1 MVKRRSPKTIDYA
14 DVAGGVARIV
24 ELGPNLAVPDPD
36 DTIVDPPT
44 DAASVDAAPAE
55 APPEGEAIEALPP
68 DPRILYFPVKHYSP
82 ACAWHV
88 DRLIRRLR
96 PVAVLVEGPDDATP
110 LIEHLVHPETQPPLT
125 VFSTYADTKNHFG
138 LNGVLSP
145 SEDVPARFRSWWPMM
160 AYSPEYTALIAGD
173 AVGATLQFIDLPLM
187 ARVPFQHA
195 KNGDDTMVVDDSLLA
210 QNAWFE
216 AVRKKDRRRNFS
228 EFWEA
233 HFEAGGFS
241 ATPERFIQSV
251 LTFAWCARY
260 AGGSEGRDD
269 DGTLTREAHMRW
281 HIDAARKAH
290 PDGLIVVVTGAFHSV
305 ALPFTKKKKAKYKK
319 DKAAE
324 TLLTAHSFQALSR
337 LYDMERLPGFTQA
350 VWDAVQDSM
359 AEDAVTEGRAPDR
372 PFDQAAMGM
381 LVEIMRSGRAEKLGL
396 STADAV
402 GAWTAA
408 QNLSRLRNNP
418 QVTVYDLLD
427 ATQMGYVKGDR
438 RLQGGNV
445 ERLTREAL
453 IGKRHGRVTAAAGEI
468 PIRADF
474 YALARKHRIDVTG
487 TSKVV
492 TLKLHTQ
499 TNHLLKS
506 AFLHQCDFIQVPLFT
521 GLDDNWG
528 QRRAHYKGPDPVSGE
543 NLHLI
548 TERWGVR
555 WCEDV
560 DDRLVELSALGVSV
574 AQAAGETLRQ
584 KVVEAEDDAKAAASL
599 LVRCAQ
605 MMLLSEFDGVLQA
618 LEGAIEAD
626 QAFIHLVDALSDC
639 VMLQSHRD
647 TLATQGL
654 ERMLRTIQHLFAKAS
669 IVLPGIASVDPARQK
684 EMLDRLTGL
693 VRIALTFEGVAL
705 DRQLLREKVGE
716 LIDDPDGQPAIRGA
730 GYGVLYAF
738 GAIREAA
745 IASELLNYLRGS
757 PTRRLQAGAFL
768 DGLFQNARSVLLRSP
783 RLLVA
788 INRVLGELDWPTF
801 KTLLPDL
808 RRAFTQFIP
817 SELDSIAGKV
827 SQTIGL
833 TAVEDEA
840 PIDAG
845 TIRIAAAAD
854 ARVSAALV
862 GWI

>member
-1 MVKRRSPKTIDYA
+1 MAKRRSTKNKPIDYA
-14 DVAGGVARIV
+14 DVAGGVARIL
-24 ELGPNLAVPDPD
+24 ELGPDLSLPDLDPD
-36 DTIVDPPT
+36 DTIVDLPDGIEAEPEATEPPT
-44 DAASVDAAPAE
+44 
-55 APPEGEAIEALPP
+55 P

-88 DRLIRRLR
+88 DRLIRRLN

-125 VFSTYADTKNHFG
+125 VFSSYADTKNHFG
-138 LNGVLSP
+138 LNGVMSP

-160 AYSPEYTALIAGD
+160 AYSPEYTALIAGG

-195 KNGDDTMVVDDSLLA
+195 RENDETSVVDDSLLA
-210 QNAWFE
+210 QNAWFQ

-241 ATPERFIQSV
+241 ATPDRFIESV

-260 AGGSEGRDD
+260 AGDSEGRDD

-350 VWDAVQDSM
+350 VWDAVQD
-359 AEDAVTEGRAPDR
+359 AVTEDRVPDR
-372 PFDQAAMGM
+372 PFDKAAMGM

-445 ERLTREAL
+445 ERLTRDAL
-453 IGKRHGRVTAAAGEI
+453 IGRKHGRVTAGAGEI

-487 TSKVV
+487 LSKVV

-499 TNHLLKS
+499 TKHRLKS

-555 WCEDV
+555 WCEEV
-560 DDRLVELSALGVSV
+560 DDRLVELSALGASV

-584 KVVEAEDDAKAAASL
+584 KVVEAEGDAKAASSL

-605 MMLLSEFDGVLQA
+605 MMLLAEFDGVLET

-626 QAFIHLVDALSDC
+626 HAFIHLVDALSDC

-654 ERMLRTIQHLFAKAS
+654 ERMLGTIQHLFAKAS
-669 IVLPGIASVDPARQK
+669 IVLPGIAGIDPARQK
-684 EMLDRLTGL
+684 DMLDRLTSL

-705 DRQLLREKVGE
+705 DRQLLREKVTE
-716 LIDDPDGQPAIRGA
+716 LVDDPDGQPAIRGA
-730 GYGVLYAF
+730 GYGILYAF
-738 GAIREAA
+738 GAVREAA

-788 INRVLGELDWPTF
+788 INRVLSELDWPTF

-840 PIDAG
+840 PIDAA

-854 ARVSAALV
+854 ARVSAALA